1 MKTFEELFRA
11 QHAGTPEF
19 RVNDALVKGANGE
32 YWNAQV
38 RHQYEWFK
46 TGQAQNM
53 AMLKVLKS
61 TVSFFLDAYP
71 EHSEELLAVGL
82 TELLADVEEVLKNE
96 QA

>member
-46 TGQAQNM
+46 TGQAQSK
-53 AMLKVLKS
+53 AMLKALHAIAKAYVEQ
-61 TVSFFLDAYP
+61 VPAGLDAP
-71 EHSEELLAVGL
+71 FN
-82 TELLADVEEVLKNE
+82 ELLADVEEVLKNE

>member
-46 TGQAQNM
+46 TGQAQNLSI
-53 AMLKVLKS
+53 LKALHSIAKAYVDEHPIAAKFAGLS
-61 TVSFFLDAYP
+61 TVI
-71 EHSEELLAVGL
+71 
-82 TELLADVEEVLKNE
+82 TDVEEVLKNE